1 MIISSACISIGE
13 DGGGI
18 SSQVVPDRDG
28 LGIDQESLSIIRHE
42 ENSQTKVA
50 NFSIRFYQTGNLKYG
65 ETTTLYSI
73 LSLGK
78 PIVLNFWAGLCPPC
92 RIEMNDMDKV
102 YGVFNDQV
110 ILIGVDIGQFVL
122 LGTEEDGKRLLSE
135 LGISY
140 PAGTTMDSG
149 IAEAY
154 GIFGMPT
161 TIFIR
166 PDGTIHKRWT
176 GALNESKLAE
186 LIVDLIEAS

>member
-1 MIISSACISIGE
+1 
-13 DGGGI
+13 
-18 SSQVVPDRDG
+18 VPDRDG
-28 LGIDQESLSIIRHE
+28 LGIDKESLSIIRHE

-92 RIEMNDMDKV
+92 RIKMNDMDKV